1 MQMELA
7 WEHSRNHNCHGQWEL
22 SQAFDKVFCRVDV
35 FKSKR
40 SCRCWAS
47 RSNFWWAT
55 SRIILW
61 DVWTGCNC
69 LDGVLCRAEEILLK
83 VQRAFCFPSFELT
96 KPRGANVWRWSWEKQ
111 SIATA
116 IAEFSAASWSIDIS
130 RLGCFTCILVDDK
143 DLKGS
148 GWLSKT
154 VMIWAKCLG
163 AMYAKH
169 LSFAIELWLTPTSSR
184 SKPCEVANG
193 RLKSS
198 FKKPSSW
205 TAGAHIA
212 LGLASSMCHAVLV
225 QSPLRLREAVVQR
238 WSNENEEHM
247 QHYPFPSSL
256 WSYLSRPIWTNP
268 LRVRGEFLLLCARAF
283 SYRFEV

>member
-1 MQMELA
+1 MVSE
-7 WEHSRNHNCHGQWEL
+7 NCHRRLTKSFAELMSSTQKSLADVEPVDPTFDEPLHESYLVCLNGVQLSWWGQ
-22 SQAFDKVFCRVDV
+22 
-35 FKSKR
+35 KR
-40 SCRCWAS
+40 FAQ
-47 RSNFWWAT
+47 
-55 SRIILW
+55 
-61 DVWTGCNC
+61 
-69 LDGVLCRAEEILLK
+69 

-96 KPRGANVWRWSWEKQ
+96 KPRGANIWRWSWEKQ

-116 IAEFSAASWSIDIS
+116 IAEFSAASWSINIS
-130 RLGCFTCILVDDK
+130 RLGCFTCLLVDDK

-148 GWLSKT
+148 GWLSKM
-154 VMIWAKCLG
+154 VMIWAKCLR
-163 AMYAKH
+163 AMCAKH

-198 FKKPSSW
+198 FKKPNSW
-205 TAGAHIA
+205 KAAPEAAHIA
-212 LGLASSMCHAVLV
+212 LRLASSLCHAVLV
-225 QSPLRLREAVVQR
+225 QGPLRLREAVVQR

-268 LRVRGEFLLLCARAF
+268 LRVRGEFLLFCARAF
-283 SYRFEV
+283 PYRFEV